1 MSEKYLLNADDVAM
15 RLEVSKAKA
24 YKVIKEL
31 NEELK
36 KMGFIII
43 SGRLP
48 RTYFEKKFFGYNT
61 DTELV
66 TSQEGG
72 EYAGV

>member
-43 SGRLP
+43 AVAGKCQCGLMLTIGR
-48 RTYFEKKFFGYNT
+48 
-61 DTELV
+61 
-66 TSQEGG
+66 
-72 EYAGV
+72 